1 MASAQAKHLTSKF
14 TVYTV
19 KIPFIIWDFRFGPR
33 CTSGLRST
41 ITRAF
46 RGVLSVCDRRF
57 GTTLPWHLQQSNG
70 TGTTG
75 DGCVSPEGTV
85 IMKSNYIAAF
95 TAGIQQKLTHTKN
108 KHSIANN
115 KYTAQCLQPPRCSR
129 NWYIMNIFLWDIMQH
144 ENQYQE
150 IYAVTAICCINID

>member
-46 RGVLSVCDRRF
+46 RGVDCRYVIDVSARLYRDIFNSQTVREQPAMAAYRRK
-57 GTTLPWHLQQSNG
+57 GRWLWKAITLLLLPQEYNKNWHTQ
-70 TGTTG
+70 
-75 DGCVSPEGTV
+75 
-85 IMKSNYIAAF
+85 
-95 TAGIQQKLTHTKN
+95 N